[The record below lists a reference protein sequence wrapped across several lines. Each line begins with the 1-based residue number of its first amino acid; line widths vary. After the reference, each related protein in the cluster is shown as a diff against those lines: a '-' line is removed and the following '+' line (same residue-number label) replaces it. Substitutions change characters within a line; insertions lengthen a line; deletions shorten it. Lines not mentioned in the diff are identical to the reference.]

1 MAVPQVTVICDSPL
15 EQSAGVS
22 RLLAV
27 NNIDI
32 RAAHVLQEGERTI
45 YRLIV
50 SDPAAAIRMLR
61 AKEFEAFG
69 GEVLAVEIPDMPGGF
84 AHVMDVLEK
93 HSIRVDYLYSS
104 LEHHK
109 DRAVI
114 ILKVVDIPAAVAV
127 LESNRMVLVDRF

>member
-32 RAAHVLQEGERTI
+32 RAAHVLREDERTI
-45 YRLIV
+45 FRLIV
-50 SDPAAAIRMLR
+50 SDPAAAIRLLR

-69 GEVLAVEIPDMPGGF
+69 EEVLAVEIPDMPGGF
-84 AHVMDVLEK
+84 AHVMDILQKYNV
-93 HSIRVDYLYSS
+93 RVDYLYSS
-104 LEHHK
+104 LEHHR
-109 DRAVI
+109 DRAII
-114 ILKVVDIPAAVAV
+114 ILKVVDVPAAVAV
-127 LESNRMVLVDRF
+127 LESHRMTLVDRF